1 MKKPVNPEEIVNFR
15 SMREPLSLQAAI
27 KESNRCLLCHDAP
40 CSAGCPAG
48 TDPGKFIRQIRFYNY
63 KGAARTIRNNN
74 ILGSVCALV
83 CPVEKLCEKEC
94 SIKALEDPINIS
106 DLQRFA
112 MEYGEQFGLEA
123 PEGSKKTNGKV
134 AIVGAGPAGMGCAA
148 ELAKLDYDV
157 TIFERTGMAGGVPKW
172 NIPEYR
178 LPENAIARDVEN
190 LLGIGVEIRYN
201 APIISN
207 DAAVEL
213 LNKGYDAV
221 FLGNGLSKPF
231 ELKFLNDF
239 DNAVNYIDFLREIK
253 IDHNK
258 WNLKG
263 KNVVVIGGGSVAID
277 SAVSAKA
284 AGAKKVYLIA
294 LEQLDELPADKEEI
308 NLAQIM
314 HIIFKT
320 GSEVTDVMSNNNR
333 IRALQGT
340 EVEWIAPGN
349 FSPENIRNIDGTAF
363 TLRVDLIIQAIGTAA
378 ATEVPVIAKGLQTKA
393 KGIVEVNENFETN
406 LPGIFAGGDLVNGGA
421 TVVQAVGE
429 GKKAAQS
436 IHNYISQRR
445 NNQ

>member
-1 MKKPVNPEEIVNFR
+1 MKKPINPAEIVNFR

-40 CSAGCPAG
+40 CSVGCPAD

-63 KGAARTIRNNN
+63 KGAARTIRTNN

-94 SIKALEDPINIS
+94 SVKALEDPIDIGG
-106 DLQRFA
+106 LQRFA
-112 MEYGEQFGLEA
+112 MEYGEQFGIEA
-123 PEGSKKTNGKV
+123 PEKSKKTNGKV
-134 AIVGAGPAGMGCAA
+134 AVVGAGPAGMGCAA

-157 TIFERTGMAGGVPKW
+157 TIFERSGMAGGVPKW

-178 LPENAIARDVEN
+178 LPENAIARDVGN
-190 LLGIGVEIRYN
+190 LLGMGVQIRYN
-201 APIISN
+201 QPIVSN
-207 DAAVEL
+207 DAAIEL

-253 IDHNK
+253 LDRNK
-258 WNLKG
+258 WDLKD
-263 KNVVVIGGGSVAID
+263 KNVAVIGGGSVAID

-294 LEQLDELPADKEEI
+294 LEQLHELPADKEEI
-308 NLAQIM
+308 HLAQIM
-314 HIIFKT
+314 HIIFKA
-320 GSEVTDVMSNNNR
+320 GSKVTDVMSKNNR
-333 IRALQGT
+333 IVALQGT

-363 TLRVDLIIQAIGTAA
+363 THRVDLIVQAIGTAA
-378 ATEVPVIAKGLQTKA
+378 GEEPQNIAKGLQTKD
-393 KGIVEVNENFETN
+393 KGIVAVNENFETN
-406 LPGIFAGGDLVNGGA
+406 LPGIFSGGDLVNGGA

-429 GKKAAQS
+429 GKKAAQC
-436 IHNYISQRR
+436 IDNYISQRR
-445 NNQ
+445 NN